1 MKIKKNGEVITLT
14 ESDLNRIVK
23 KVLSEEN
30 TVRRNT
36 KSLRRTHLGRLSEQK
51 NVQEKPTVTNVTT
64 YLKETLG
71 SGNMGVL
78 KPDEA
83 DIITFSPKGGATP
96 GDVAVNSGECAIYK
110 VGGEGQYVAVGL
122 IGKLQGNGANKN
134 WSVENAVKGV
144 FTFQGFPS
152 TSGVYG
158 YAQPI
163 KPYSTPKFEDIPMV
177 IAKLIETFA
186 EGGRCQK
193 KGACKPLVTSKKL
206 DGFIDGMVK
215 VFKLVG
221 MTSNVGE
228 DINKLRRIIIK
239 YMS

>member
-51 NVQEKPTVTNVTT
+51 NVQKKPTVENVTT
-64 YLKETLG
+64 SLKETLG

-78 KPDEA
+78 KPDEG
-83 DIITFSPKGGATP
+83 DIITFSLKGDPMA

-122 IGKLQGNGANKN
+122 IGKLQGNGADKKFY
-134 WSVENAVKGV
+134 VENAVKRV
-144 FTFQGFPS
+144 FTFRGSLP

-163 KPYSTPKFEDIPMV
+163 KPYSTPSPAEDIPMV

-193 KGACKPLVTSKKL
+193 KGACKNMVTNKKL
-206 DGFIDGMVK
+206 DGFINDMVK

-221 MTSNVGE
+221 MASNVG
-228 DINKLRRIIIK
+228 DMDKLRPIVGNLV
-239 YMS
+239 

>member
-36 KSLRRTHLGRLSEQK
+36 KSLRRTHLGRLSEQE

-64 YLKETLG
+64 FFKETLG
-71 SGNMGVL
+71 SGNMGVIE
-78 KPDEA
+78 PDGV
-83 DIITFSPKGGATP
+83 DIITFSTKGATA
-96 GDVAVNSGECAIYK
+96 GDVAVNSGKCVIYK

-134 WSVENAVKGV
+134 WSVENEVKGV
-144 FTFQGFPS
+144 FTFQGS
-152 TSGVYG
+152 QQTSGYG
-158 YAQPI
+158 HAQAI
-163 KPYSTPKFEDIPMV
+163 KPYSTPSPAGNIPMV
-177 IAKLIETFA
+177 IAKLIETFVN
-186 EGGRCQK
+186 GGRVDK
-193 KGACKPLVTSKKL
+193 NMVANKGA
-206 DGFIDGMVK
+206 DGFISDMVT

-221 MTSNVGE
+221 MASNVG
-228 DINKLRRIIIK
+228 DMDKLRSSIIK

>member
-64 YLKETLG
+64 ELKETLG

-78 KPDEA
+78 KPDVA
-83 DIITFSPKGGATP
+83 DIITFSLKGAATA
-96 GDVAVNSGECAIYK
+96 GDVAVESGECAIYK
-110 VGGEGQYVAVGL
+110 VGSDGQYVAVGL

-134 WSVENAVKGV
+134 WSVENKVKGV
-144 FTFQGFPS
+144 FTFQGFQQ
-152 TSGVYG
+152 TSGYG
-158 YAQPI
+158 HAQAI
-163 KPYSTPKFEDIPMV
+163 KPYSTPSPAGNIPMV
-177 IAKLIETFA
+177 IAKLIETFVN
-186 EGGRCQK
+186 GGRVDK
-193 KGACKPLVTSKKL
+193 NMVANKGA
-206 DGFIDGMVK
+206 DGFISDMVT

-221 MTSNVGE
+221 MASNVG
-228 DINKLRRIIIK
+228 DMDKLRPIVGNLV
-239 YMS
+239 